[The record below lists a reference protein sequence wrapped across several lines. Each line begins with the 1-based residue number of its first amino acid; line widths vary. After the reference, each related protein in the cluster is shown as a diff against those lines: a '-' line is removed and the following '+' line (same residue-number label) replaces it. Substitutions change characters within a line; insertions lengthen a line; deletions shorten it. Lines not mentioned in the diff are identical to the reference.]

1 MGERIGIAVPGGSG
15 TSGTYGSAIYG
26 DLSDG
31 TAVCDGSTA
40 VAGMSRSG
48 NVYTLSRDCSY
59 ASLTVNNGI
68 TVMGSA
74 YRLAGTAL
82 VNNGT
87 ISGLA
92 PNNGATGG
100 NGGAGITPAGG
111 GSPIIGNIT
120 GGAAGANGGTGN
132 GANGGS
138 VSSPSLGGAGGA
150 GGTGVTTTAGTG
162 GSAPA
167 GNSYGTFHN
176 GFNALGPFLNSG
188 NALRGQ
194 ANAYGGAGGGAGGGD
209 ATNNGGGGGSGGI
222 PVWVAF
228 KTITGTGTITAPG
241 GNGGN
246 GAVAS
251 TLGAGG
257 GGGGGGGWVVVISS
271 SVIANAIAGQTITA
285 PGGAGGTHSGATAT
299 DGAQGAAGNIYLI
312 PN

>member
-1 MGERIGIAVPGGSG
+1 MGERIGIAVPGG
-15 TSGTYGSAIYG
+15 SGTYGSAIYG

-48 NVYTLSRDCSY
+48 SVYTLSRDCSY

-100 NGGAGITPAGG
+100 NGGANITPASGL
-111 GSPIIGNIT
+111 SPIIGNVS
-120 GGAAGANGGTGN
+120 GAAAGANGGTGN

-138 VSSPSLGGAGGA
+138 IGAPALGGAGGA

-162 GSAPA
+162 GSATA
-167 GNSYGTFHN
+167 GFGYGTFRSEERRV
-176 GFNALGPFLNSG
+176 GKECS
-188 NALRGQ
+188 
-194 ANAYGGAGGGAGGGD
+194 
-209 ATNNGGGGGSGGI
+209 
-222 PVWVAF
+222 
-228 KTITGTGTITAPG
+228 
-241 GNGGN
+241 
-246 GAVAS
+246 
-251 TLGAGG
+251 
-257 GGGGGGGWVVVISS
+257 
-271 SVIANAIAGQTITA
+271 
-285 PGGAGGTHSGATAT
+285 
-299 DGAQGAAGNIYLI
+299 
-312 PN
+312 